1 MGSVTAF
8 SANWWRSDK
17 ILMQKGQRDGWTQQR
32 KCSFDSISPH
42 TGQNLLSS
50 GFWWCRT
57 LPVGRRQ
64 WTSFRVKWKQ
74 CEWEEQS
81 HPRVS
86 QSMSSVDVY
95 LLKARTWSQKF
106 ISKAKWWIWAGRCW
120 IQRFYFVFAHI
131 VLYCFLCHIYDF
143 FHICCVT
150 FIISSVLYTQ
160 LVVCQVIVVFHFRLL
175 NRTYG
180 RICWISTECIN
191 RLPVINDRGT
201 IVYLWFCMQCSKRHR
216 HKKYDVCCKLLCLL
230 PEYKID
236 RENNRNYQTIT

>member
-1 MGSVTAF
+1 MQNASTSHWCALCEVSLCILSQLQLFLGCLHRHDRWS
-8 SANWWRSDK
+8 SNW
-17 ILMQKGQRDGWTQQR
+17 LT
-32 KCSFDSISPH
+32 
-42 TGQNLLSS
+42 
-50 GFWWCRT
+50 
-57 LPVGRRQ
+57 
-64 WTSFRVKWKQ
+64 
-74 CEWEEQS
+74 
-81 HPRVS
+81 
-86 QSMSSVDVY
+86 
-95 LLKARTWSQKF
+95 
-106 ISKAKWWIWAGRCW
+106 GRCW
-120 IQRFYFVFAHI
+120 IQHFYFVFAHI

-160 LVVCQVIVVFHFRLL
+160 LVVCQVIAVFHFRLL